1 MPRTSR
7 RQLLRSILLTTS
19 VVVATTAIAACS
31 THAPDAAPTPTASN
45 EQTVLPFSG
54 LQWPDGVA
62 ADAAGDVYVIDDSG
76 FGQVVKLAA
85 DA

>member
-31 THAPDAAPTPTASN
+31 THAPDAAPKLAGSN

-62 ADAAGDVYVIDDSG
+62 ADGAGNMYVVDDSG